1 MAIYSIK
8 GMGWFAVGVVVALG
22 CYTASNRVASE
33 RDRLATIERSIDQA
47 KGDLRM
53 LNAEFATR
61 ANIAQLERW
70 NGDVMRLSAPRVG
83 QIVDG
88 DVALASVDA
97 GDGAGVAV
105 QSADYVV
112 PTGIDRDAVRAAR
125 ADGGVK
131 AADAVK
137 PAPAPAAGAARVVTA
152 SEVAVRAPA
161 PAARALPTEKVAM
174 LDRRQ
179 LRDTSLADL
188 LRGTGGGA
196 GVQ

>member
-33 RDRLATIERSIDQA
+33 RDRLAAIERSIDQA

-97 GDGAGVAV
+97 GDGAGAV
-105 QSADYVV
+105 RNADYVV
-112 PTGIDRDAVRAAR
+112 PTGIDRAAVRTAR
-125 ADGGVK
+125 ADNAVK
-131 AADAVK
+131 AAVAAKPVAV
-137 PAPAPAAGAARVVTA
+137 PDAARVVTA
-152 SEVAVRAPA
+152 SAVAVRAPA

-179 LRDTSLADL
+179 LRDTSLSDL